1 MTEDIADNPLEME
14 ARTHRIDALEV
25 RVSPS
30 SFESGSAERCEQI
43 VPLSG
48 RNALRIAALGL
59 LVMAMG
65 GVVVWLTSPEPWP
78 IRLGASL
85 VWVPVVALGVFILGM
100 AVLFQARRAN
110 WRLRVDGE
118 CVALDMLAADGR
130 TIKHES
136 VRIVDLERIIWL
148 EGDADVAAGVRLRTR
163 SGAGLFIPAD
173 AFDVARFW
181 ACARRRFPGL
191 PAEGR

>member
-1 MTEDIADNPLEME
+1 MP
-14 ARTHRIDALEV
+14 
-25 RVSPS
+25 P
-30 SFESGSAERCEQI
+30 SFEPGSTEPCEQI

-48 RNALRIAALGL
+48 RSALRTAALGL
-59 LVMAMG
+59 LILAMG
-65 GVVVWLTSPEPWP
+65 GVVAWLTRPEPWP
-78 IRLGASL
+78 IRLGASV
-85 VWVPVVALGVFILGM
+85 VWVPVVALGVFILGL
-100 AVLFQARRAN
+100 AALFQARRAS

-130 TIKHES
+130 SIRHES
-136 VRIVDLERIIWL
+136 VRIADLERMVWI
-148 EGDADVAAGVRLRTR
+148 EGDADVSAGVRLGTR

-191 PAEGR
+191 RAEGR